1 MKKLKK
7 MEKIKD
13 FLFNQSFINY
23 YNLLIYFNNNKQYQ
37 NEIINLLIKN
47 NINIQIIQIFK
58 ASNTNKLKII
68 GIILFNIFR
77 FKIFKLYN

>member
-1 MKKLKK
+1 

>member
-1 MKKLKK
+1 

-13 FLFNQSFINY
+13 FLSNQSFINY

-77 FKIFKLYN
+77 FKLFKLYN

>member
-1 MKKLKK
+1 

-77 FKIFKLYN
+77 FKLFKLYN

>member
-1 MKKLKK
+1 

-23 YNLLIYFNNNKQYQ
+23 YNLLIYFSNNKQYQ

-77 FKIFKLYN
+77 FKLFKLYN